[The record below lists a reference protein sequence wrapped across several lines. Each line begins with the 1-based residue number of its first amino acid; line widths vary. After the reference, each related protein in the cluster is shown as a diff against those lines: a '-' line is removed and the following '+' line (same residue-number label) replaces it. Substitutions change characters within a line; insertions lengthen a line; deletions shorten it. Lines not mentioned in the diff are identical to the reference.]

1 MKKGILVLSVFA
13 SLFFTS
19 CEDKLL
25 DKEDT
30 NNNEIQLKEE
40 LINDNESKL
49 QAIEHGE
56 VEDPGDRGDKD

>member
-25 DKEDT
+25 ENEETNETEKLFIDK
-30 NNNEIQLKEE
+30 
-40 LINDNESKL
+40 
-49 QAIEHGE
+49 
-56 VEDPGDRGDKD
+56 GDVPSTGDKN